1 MRFTNKVFKYTGRA
15 YASRIG
21 LLLIDTLF
29 AVLSLF
35 LAAWLRQNFVLPGAL
50 NLFYDLILLV
60 LPIRILSF
68 RLFRTYAVILDSS
81 GLFNIVQ
88 VVNTVLAG
96 SLLNFVGVLVLRY
109 VGITLS
115 LSVVV
120 IDFFI
125 LIILMAGYRMV
136 LPFILRRNQKD
147 ERAPILI
154 IGAGKL
160 GLLTKQ
166 LIDHDQHALY
176 RSVAFIDENPD
187 LINKY
192 LDGIPVISMAQIG
205 VYPGTKA
212 IFAIRNI
219 GTTKRNELIDACL
232 AHGIQVLKVPP
243 ISDWLSEEFDLQQ
256 IREIQIEDLLGR
268 PAIRNLDLN
277 TGPFY
282 EGKTILITGAAG
294 SIGSEIV
301 RQLIPFRP
309 GKLVLVDQA
318 ESALVAIELECR
330 EKWRYAQVRAYLGTV
345 TDVQR
350 MERVFR
356 EERPQMVFHAA
367 AYKHVPIIEDY
378 PEEGVRVNVLG
389 TKTIADLAHKYRVN
403 KMVLVSTDKA
413 VNPTNIMG
421 ASKRVAER
429 YIQTLNRQSPTE
441 YIITRFGNV
450 LGSVGSVVPRFQQQ
464 IEAGGPITV
473 THPDINR
480 YFMTIPEASLLVVE
494 AAVIGQGGEVV
505 LFDMGEPVKIV
516 DLAKKMIQLSG
527 KKIDL
532 IYTGLRKGEK
542 LYEELLIR
550 EEETIDTPH
559 PKLKIAKNG
568 KSEEIPQEWLDELIH
583 ANGEWDI
590 TLLSRLVPEY
600 TLTSHT

>member
-1 MRFTNKVFKYTGRA
+1 
-15 YASRIG
+15 
-21 LLLIDTLF
+21 
-29 AVLSLF
+29 
-35 LAAWLRQNFVLPGAL
+35 
-50 NLFYDLILLV
+50 
-60 LPIRILSF
+60 
-68 RLFRTYAVILDSS
+68 
-81 GLFNIVQ
+81 
-88 VVNTVLAG
+88 
-96 SLLNFVGVLVLRY
+96 
-109 VGITLS
+109 
-115 LSVVV
+115 
-120 IDFFI
+120 
-125 LIILMAGYRMV
+125 
-136 LPFILRRNQKD
+136 
-147 ERAPILI
+147 
-154 IGAGKL
+154 
-160 GLLTKQ
+160 
-166 LIDHDQHALY
+166 
-176 RSVAFIDENPD
+176 
-187 LINKY
+187 
-192 LDGIPVISMAQIG
+192 
-205 VYPGTKA
+205 
-212 IFAIRNI
+212 
-219 GTTKRNELIDACL
+219 
-232 AHGIQVLKVPP
+232 
-243 ISDWLSEEFDLQQ
+243 
-256 IREIQIEDLLGR
+256 
-268 PAIRNLDLN
+268 
-277 TGPFY
+277 
-282 EGKTILITGAAG
+282 
-294 SIGSEIV
+294 
-301 RQLIPFRP
+301 
-309 GKLVLVDQA
+309 
-318 ESALVAIELECR
+318 
-330 EKWRYAQVRAYLGTV
+330 
-345 TDVQR
+345 

-389 TKTIADLAHKYRVN
+389 TKTIADLAHQYRVH

-473 THPDINR
+473 THPEINR

-583 ANGEWDI
+583 TNGEWDI